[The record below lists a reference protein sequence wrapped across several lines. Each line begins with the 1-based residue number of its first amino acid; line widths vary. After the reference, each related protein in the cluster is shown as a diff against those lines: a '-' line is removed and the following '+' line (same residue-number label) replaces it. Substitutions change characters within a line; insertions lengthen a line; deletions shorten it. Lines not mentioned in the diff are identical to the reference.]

1 MKNIKM
7 CSFLLFSCLS
17 ALLSAQGKEAP
28 SSSVYRSNSGV
39 SAKDL
44 SYRNAAYIVKPAIT
58 MFLEGM
64 RNEGTRPT
72 TYSPVIRVSG
82 SGFSKNGEIV
92 AECLCRRK
100 SNNSWVSEPRMV
112 FKADQDGNVSSQ
124 LLAAISDDHAYCKG
138 TVKDVATGKIVMN
151 AWQRQ

>member
-17 ALLSAQGKEAP
+17 TLLSAQGKETP

-39 SAKDL
+39 SAKDV

-82 SGFSKNGEIV
+82 SGFSKNGQIE
-92 AECLCRRK
+92 AECLCRHK

-124 LLAAISDDHAYCKG
+124 LLAVITDDYAYCKG
-138 TVKDVATGKIVMN
+138 TVKDVATGKVVMN
-151 AWQRQ
+151 AWKRP